1 MNMNRI
7 PSNFLL
13 ISLFFQ
19 LVPDL
24 IYAYRSIKF
33 KNNKKE

>member
-1 MNMNRI
+1 MSIDRI

-13 ISLFFQ
+13 TSLFFQ

>member
-1 MNMNRI
+1 MYI
-7 PSNFLL
+7 SLIVSNFLWT
-13 ISLFFQ
+13 SLFFQ